1 MIDFDGTLNTAI
13 SETLG
18 DAQPIVYRPQSGG
31 STTILGIFTLITD
44 RVFEDDST
52 PESNITVATLG
63 LQISQLGL
71 PPKQGDTAT
80 VGTTTYA
87 VNDVGEDGLG
97 WAYLKLNL
105 AS

>member
-1 MIDFDGTLNTAI
+1 Y
-13 SETLG
+13 S
-18 DAQPIVYRPQSGG
+18 PQSGG
-31 STTILGIFTLITD
+31 STTILGVFTLITG
-44 RVFEDDST
+44 RVFEDDET
-52 PESNITVATLG
+52 PEANITVATLG
-63 LQISQLGL
+63 LQVSQLAL
-71 PPKQGDTAT
+71 APKQGDTVA